1 MKTISAYLKHISN
14 PAHRTSFQ
22 AVLQWITT
30 NFPQLDLVIK
40 YNQPMFLAHG
50 TYIIGLSAATQHYS
64 IGLEGQAIT
73 RRFLPL
79 AKQLGLQYGHKT
91 IRVPYDHP
99 LPTELLRA
107 IITHQLEQKRDVT
120 TFWLPAKERF
130 QPGSDSGSV

>member
-1 MKTISAYLKHISN
+1 MKTIPEYLKTIAD
-14 PAHRTSFQ
+14 PAHRASFQ
-22 AVLQWITT
+22 AVLRWITT

-50 TYIIGLSAATQHYS
+50 TYIIGLSAANHHYS

-79 AKQLGLQYGHKT
+79 AEQLGLQHGHKT
-91 IRVPYDHP
+91 IRVPYKHP
-99 LPTELLRA
+99 LPTELLQA
-107 IITHQLEQKRDVT
+107 IITRQLEQKRDVT

-130 QPGSDSGSV
+130 QTGSDYSSV